1 MTGMLMGVKIIK
13 KPGMGNMGI
22 SFGGVMSFRKLKN
35 IILIIYISVIV
46 LFTIGTTFIY
56 QYTKADMQNTAI
68 NSQRELTKQYSGQ
81 IDTLLAN
88 MDNIALLVLKDPL
101 VLQKFSEVD
110 QDKYNNFFDK
120 QINSRILISNILQNF
135 YTTNKAADRISIYND
150 KSDYVSYGIL
160 YESNDMIR
168 KFLKNTKVDEQI
180 QSIMDTPYEKRIVNI
195 EKDSRNNQQE
205 DLIILRR
212 VLTDIGT
219 GRTYGLIE
227 VQQRLGN
234 MKKLLNI
241 DDEMMQVY
249 LLDDKKNVMFSNN
262 AEWNQQLEKISANN
276 KNGSLLTFTNTK
288 NSKNENVLVTSCSGK
303 EFGWTV
309 MVVQPEQVLLKGF
322 FQLSGYIW
330 AFVVGFILIN
340 LLLFIFV
347 TKKLL
352 NPLQD
357 LNKSVK
363 NVNIKNMSMNL
374 ENNSKL
380 DEITQINL
388 EFQRMFERLNRAM
401 KNEISYQFNALQ
413 AQMNPHFIY
422 NSLSV
427 ISAEAIE
434 ENTEKIPELCNALAQ
449 MLRYSADYEKRKVTL
464 REELNYCKDYLKL
477 MKERYVDRVDYKIKV
492 SGDLDSVQIAKITLQ
507 PLLEN
512 CFKHGFQNKEF
523 PWKIM
528 VEVCVTDDTWRTKII
543 DNGNGM
549 KPDEIQKLKSR
560 LDHLLSSKQNFHEYK
575 VGGLGLVSTIYR
587 MKLLNHGKVYYDIR
601 MEPEG
606 FCVEIGGDI
615 YDPSYDS

>member
-1 MTGMLMGVKIIK
+1 LTGMLMGVKIIK

-249 LLDDKKNVMFSNN
+249 LLDDKKNVIFSNN

>member
-1 MTGMLMGVKIIK
+1 LTGMLMGVKIIK

>member
-249 LLDDKKNVMFSNN
+249 LLDDKKNVIFSNN